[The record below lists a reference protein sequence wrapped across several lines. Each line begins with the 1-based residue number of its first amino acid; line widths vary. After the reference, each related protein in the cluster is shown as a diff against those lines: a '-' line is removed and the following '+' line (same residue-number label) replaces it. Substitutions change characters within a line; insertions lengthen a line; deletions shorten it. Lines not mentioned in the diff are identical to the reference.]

1 MSIGFTLRVWRFCKN
16 PLGSKFGFQ
25 LLSLSFLLFFITSFR
40 PPQLLYYGEIFED
53 SDQKAYSVFSY
64 IEPGFLYNNVG
75 VNTAGLREVL
85 VEDDQGNLTRSIQ
98 PHKREETIRYVV
110 KSGDSIT
117 KIAHK
122 FGLKVSTLLWA
133 NNLTVKE
140 SVHVGQKMKVPPT
153 DGVFYKIQLGD
164 TLNEIATAHNTE
176 AEKILAFNDTQNTAR
191 LELNKEI
198 FIPGAQKKF
207 IPQKTIVTPNNSGYG
222 NVESLGFTIRR
233 PSKGVL
239 TQGFHRGHYA
249 LDIANKLKTP
259 IYAVADGLVIQA
271 DEGWNYGFGNYVI
284 IDHGGGVETLYAHN
298 SKLMVRAGDRVKT
311 GELIAL
317 MGNTGNVWGPTG
329 IHLHFE
335 LHIRGR
341 KVNPANYF

>member
-1 MSIGFTLRVWRFCKN
+1 MGFALRLARFCRN

-25 LLSLSFLLFFITSFR
+25 LLSLSFLFFFITSFR
-40 PPQLLYYGEIFED
+40 PPQLLFYGEIFEEND
-53 SDQKAYSVFSY
+53 FKTFSVFNY
-64 IEPGFLYNNVG
+64 VEPGFLHNNVG

-85 VEDDQGNLTRSIQ
+85 VEDAEGNLAKIIQ
-98 PHKREETIRYVV
+98 PHKREETVRYVA
-110 KSGDSIT
+110 KSGDTIT

-140 SVHVGQKMKVPPT
+140 DVHVGQRLKVPPV
-153 DGVFYKIQLGD
+153 DGVFYKIQAED
-164 TLNEIATAHNTE
+164 TLNEIVIAHKSD
-176 AEKILAFNDTQNTAR
+176 AEQVLTFNDISNTAR
-191 LELNKEI
+191 LEVGKEL

-207 IPQKTIVTPNNSGYG
+207 IPQKQVVSLPSSGYG
-222 NVESLGFTIRR
+222 GNIESLGFELRR
-233 PSKGVL
+233 PTKGVL

-249 LDIANKLKTP
+249 LDIANKLNSP
-259 IYAVADGLVIQA
+259 IYASADGVVIKA
-271 DEGWNYGFGNYVI
+271 DLGWNYGFGNYVI
-284 IDHGGGVETLYAHN
+284 IDHGNGVETLYAHN
-298 SKLMVRAGDRVKT
+298 SKLMVQTGDMVKT

>member
-1 MSIGFTLRVWRFCKN
+1 MSASFVFRVWKFCKN
-16 PLGSKFGFQ
+16 PLGSEFGFQ
-25 LLSLSFLLFFITSFR
+25 LLSLGFLLFFITSFR
-40 PPQLLYYGEIFED
+40 PPQLLFYGEIFETNIKK
-53 SDQKAYSVFSY
+53 SYSVFSY
-64 IEPGFLYNNVG
+64 AEPGFLYNNVG

-85 VEDDQGNLTRSIQ
+85 VEDEYGHLIKKIQ
-98 PHKREETIRYVV
+98 PRKREDTIKYVV

-117 KIAHK
+117 KVAHK

-140 SVHVGQKMKVPPT
+140 SVHVGQKLKIPPV
-153 DGVFYKIQLGD
+153 DGVFYKIQTGD
-164 TLNEIATAHNTE
+164 TLHEISKAHNTE
-176 AEKILAFNDTQNTAR
+176 TDSILALNTIKKDTS
-191 LELNKEI
+191 LVIGKEL

-207 IPQKTIVTPNNSGYG
+207 IPQKPVKVKTGHHSG
-222 NVESLGFTIRR
+222 NLNALGYALRR
-233 PSKGVL
+233 PTKGVL
-239 TQGFHRGHYA
+239 TQSFHKGHYA

-259 IYAVADGLVIQA
+259 IYAAADGIVIKA
-271 DEGWNYGFGNYVI
+271 SEGWNYGFGSYII
-284 IDHGGGVETLYAHN
+284 IDHGNGVETLYAHN
-298 SKLMVRAGDRVKT
+298 SKLIAREGDAVKI